1 MYFYLNFKIKI
12 VFKEL
17 IKNQNAEGVRELKK
31 QYTAIFESSF
41 KYLSKKEQEF
51 NKIAS
56 IFY

>member
-51 NKIAS
+51 IKRVD
-56 IFY
+56 